1 MRLNWRSVVGVKQG
15 WRQWKSAKISGMGFC
30 SSCLLVVG
38 AIQQLY
44 YKSPVM
50 SQLFG
55 EGIDVKKVIQEKEQD
70 LFQCELLNGL

>member
-1 MRLNWRSVVGVKQG
+1 M
-15 WRQWKSAKISGMGFC
+15 SGMGFC

-55 EGIDVKKVIQEKEQD
+55 EGIDRQSDKD
-70 LFQCELLNGL
+70 LDSCHGYSAYQSAAESRTLSSDR

>member
-1 MRLNWRSVVGVKQG
+1 M
-15 WRQWKSAKISGMGFC
+15 SGMGFW

-55 EGIDVKKVIQEKEQD
+55 EGIEVLDQFLIIPHPIVASTRLPI
-70 LFQCELLNGL
+70 F

>member
-1 MRLNWRSVVGVKQG
+1 MWLNWRAVVAVKQG
-15 WRQWKSAKISGMGFC
+15 WRQWNSAKMSGMGFC

-55 EGIDVKKVIQEKEQD
+55 EGID
-70 LFQCELLNGL
+70 